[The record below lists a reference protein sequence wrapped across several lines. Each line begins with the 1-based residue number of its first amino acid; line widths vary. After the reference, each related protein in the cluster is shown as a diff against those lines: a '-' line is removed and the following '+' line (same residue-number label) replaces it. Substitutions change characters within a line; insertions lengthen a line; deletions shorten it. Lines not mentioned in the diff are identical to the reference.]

1 MSCSDELA
9 VLGEEDLIDIILRDD
24 IPCSKIPVEENGL
37 LEDCNLQDPEL
48 LDKELDDLINSVL
61 GLIEDKPGTLQGC
74 YPPDSGISEYCH
86 LSHIPGSN
94 SVSIPWSSG
103 TVQVD
108 HNYSL
113 HEDWPGL
120 QSVMSDM
127 AQQDVSIGF
136 GTWMGLE
143 GASRALEQSF
153 SFPMVVDVDNGP
165 QFLSEAIMQ
174 AEKLLL
180 KKVRRRIRNKQ
191 SARNSRNSRRRRRM
205 FEDGLEYRLLPKRLR
220 KLQALVRKPTTKA
233 MRRKACTMV
242 SGFSPSVCEGVS
254 AILIGWGERH
264 YLQLVMSLAEVF
276 GDLLPSSRSCFL
288 SFCLILFP
296 CSEPEELRVLS
307 QQIPEFSGQLKP
319 HLQEDSVVEGF
330 NPEPKDPFIMSGSLN
345 MLQEEGQ
352 SPPNPDPGLS
362 LYSGS
367 SSDPMA
373 AIGSEQSPPQPP
385 CSAPRATTSMQ
396 Q

>member
-174 AEKLLL
+174 LFPQVVLTEEERLLLEKESVALLSCLPLIKAEKLLL

-205 FEDGLEYRLLPKRLR
+205 FEDGLEYRVAAGTAPNHKLAKKVQLVRKRNMLLPKRLR

-242 SGFSPSVCEGVS
+242 VFS
-254 AILIGWGERH
+254 
-264 YLQLVMSLAEVF
+264 VF
-276 GDLLPSSRSCFL
+276 LPHPLPLLRARGT
-288 SFCLILFP
+288 
-296 CSEPEELRVLS
+296 E
-307 QQIPEFSGQLKP
+307 
-319 HLQEDSVVEGF
+319 
-330 NPEPKDPFIMSGSLN
+330 
-345 MLQEEGQ
+345 
-352 SPPNPDPGLS
+352 
-362 LYSGS
+362 SGS